1 MGLFCNAVLVLY
13 YSSPLSTI
21 KTVLVE
27 KNAKTL
33 YAPTCAANAVNGLAW
48 ATYGLALGDFYLVA
62 PNAVGAA
69 LGVAQLLLIRIFP
82 TSAECA
88 SVGVFEAVAG
98 TSSTSED
105 SDDRSDTDDS
115 YDARDEEAARGD

>member
-1 MGLFCNAVLVLY
+1 M
-13 YSSPLSTI
+13 
-21 KTVLVE
+21 
-27 KNAKTL
+27 
-33 YAPTCAANAVNGLAW
+33 
-48 ATYGLALGDFYLVA
+48 VA